1 MSDDVEVKEQ
11 ETEVTEAADQSGETQ
26 QEAEQET
33 VEQPKARKGR
43 QPKEGKQPETKT
55 VTNLRKNPVTIG
67 SKSYKQNEKCTLY
80 EADLANERLMAKVNR
95 LIELKII
102 G

>member
-11 ETEVTEAADQSGETQ
+11 ETEQSQPVEAAEQKPQ
-26 QEAEQET
+26 KAEKQKP
-33 VEQPKARKGR
+33 QKA
-43 QPKEGKQPETKT
+43 QAKT

-67 SKSYKQNEKCTLY
+67 SKSYKQGEECTLT
-80 EADLANERLMAKVNR
+80 EADLVNDRMMAKVNR
-95 LIELKII
+95 LIELGIL